1 MKKEHLKN
9 NGSLSYVSIMDV
21 ITTLV
26 QDFINMDI
34 DLSKTKRDDYSLY
47 INHLSLEN
55 IIIKIK
61 IQNILILNTPFF
73 ASKQKTFTDRSNHG
87 KVKTFYS

>member
-1 MKKEHLKN
+1 MPSNSSHALAWGPFSFDSFSCCRVHQCEITMKKEHLKN
-9 NGSLSYVSIMDV
+9 NGSLSYVFIMDV

-34 DLSKTKRDDYSLY
+34 DLSKAKRDDYSLY

-61 IQNILILNTPFF
+61 I
-73 ASKQKTFTDRSNHG
+73 
-87 KVKTFYS
+87 